1 MQNNMAT
8 YLLTY
13 LLKVGTYF
21 LLKISIFGE
30 TNVINKL
37 SKPTW
42 TENARSN
49 VLRRLPVV
57 LFLASIFKQLMFYPF
72 PRAGCIK
79 ISYLSEAKLITVK

>member
-1 MQNNMAT
+1 MAT
-8 YLLTY
+8 YLLIY

-49 VLRRLPVV
+49 VLRRLVV

-72 PRAGCIK
+72 PSAGCIK